1 MGHLHHPLLLTLLTA
16 RVLPLTHNRNT
27 SNEVALAWTLE
38 SGRPAWVHI
47 LALLFPSC
55 VTLGKLFNLKKKVPK
70 SGSKAWVLGL
80 LLPQS
85 PGDLGAGKFTWASVY
100 PGYPVILGPS
110 SSLSPGSQRPG
121 LTPPDSS
128 AFSWLK
134 VECGINLRKASACLY
149 VSCVYII

>member
-55 VTLGKLFNLKKKVPK
+55 VTLGKLFNLKKM
-70 SGSKAWVLGL
+70 SRSQG
-80 LLPQS
+80 
-85 PGDLGAGKFTWASVY
+85 
-100 PGYPVILGPS
+100 
-110 SSLSPGSQRPG
+110 QRPG
-121 LTPPDSS
+121 S
-128 AFSWLK
+128 
-134 VECGINLRKASACLY
+134 
-149 VSCVYII
+149 